1 MVVRGKGKTA
11 TLYIGGGI
19 ELFRILLFTSDLKG
33 LNNYSSNYFKPEK
46 HDCFLTTF
54 IFCFLLYL
62 FFNTQSYCSL
72 FALYY
77 WLQAPLLLF
86 YTSGKCTKQ

>member
-19 ELFRILLFTSDLKG
+19 ELFRILLFTSLLKG
-33 LNNYSSNYFKPEK
+33 LNNYSSNYFMPEK

-54 IFCFLLYL
+54 SFCLLLYL
-62 FFNTQSYCSL
+62 LLNTQSYRTLSRNAQTKD
-72 FALYY
+72 FARL
-77 WLQAPLLLF
+77 
-86 YTSGKCTKQ
+86 TSHSVRG